1 MIKTSISAIE
11 QAANNTKN
19 VCAYLIPNIY
29 ENEMDLTIEDFKFI
43 PGILTFKADDEENPL
58 FYDENIKLF
67 SSIEQFTA
75 EQFEKAINF
84 LQPIMKN
91 TQFNF
96 FQINI
101 DIFSMFSGKQTL
113 ASYDPI
119 HSNMFKG
126 SYVFFTTYHLIGKYI
141 QFMTENKPLSLNEET
156 VWVHEIIHLFDHNA
170 VMQSMAYNTAHS
182 EAEAAKYHLLGFR
195 NEGIASLFYF
205 LKNNA
210 NSIKTLEQA
219 KSKFTQYFLTEIEA
233 FKRLDNSTGVSM
245 KVNNNKDLWYEA
257 GPWLILDL
265 FCMEFD
271 SVCEE
276 LIERIVYFYENQ
288 SPMNDADILEIIQ
301 WSLHISPE
309 RFVHYG
315 FELLKPVY
323 LIN

>member
-1 MIKTSISAIE
+1 M
-11 QAANNTKN
+11 
-19 VCAYLIPNIY
+19 L
-29 ENEMDLTIEDFKFI
+29 
-43 PGILTFKADDEENPL
+43 
-58 FYDENIKLF
+58 
-67 SSIEQFTA
+67 
-75 EQFEKAINF
+75 
-84 LQPIMKN
+84 
-91 TQFNF
+91 
-96 FQINI
+96 
-101 DIFSMFSGKQTL
+101 SGKQEL

-119 HSNMFKG
+119 RSNMFKG
-126 SYVFFTTYHLIGKYI
+126 SYVFFTNYNLINKYI
-141 QFMTENKPLSLNEET
+141 QLMTENKPLSLNEET

-233 FKRLDNSTGVSM
+233 FKRLDKSTGVSM

-288 SPMNDADILEIIQ
+288 SSMNDADILEIIQ